1 MTCTV
6 LHWLPLFTNCDSVQI
21 ILDSLTYLQKSDN
34 MILFSYVIL
43 ENYLH
48 LVISSDDILLF
59 DKNNIEEKIIMGE
72 SKFRGIPT
80 KKVIEDIIKALSK
93 DNLPISLA
101 FVRDRLDELG
111 ENGTAELIDD
121 LISDIHKKNIP
132 IGIPQQ
138 ELRNE

>member
-1 MTCTV
+1 M
-6 LHWLPLFTNCDSVQI
+6 
-21 ILDSLTYLQKSDN
+21 KG
-34 MILFSYVIL
+34 
-43 ENYLH
+43 
-48 LVISSDDILLF
+48 DDILLF

-132 IGIPQQ
+132 IVYVGFLHSNHNVANTV
-138 ELRNE
+138 ETHMNSDNENLVVISYGEKNPEKLIKESFDKAIDKIMS